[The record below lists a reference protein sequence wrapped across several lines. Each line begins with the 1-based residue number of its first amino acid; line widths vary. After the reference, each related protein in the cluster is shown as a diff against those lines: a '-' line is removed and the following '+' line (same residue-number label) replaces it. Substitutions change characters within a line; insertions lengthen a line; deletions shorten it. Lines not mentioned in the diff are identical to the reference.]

1 MTLTF
6 IRCIYEKKIIAKKKL
21 YFNMCLQMI
30 KKYQLWIIILSF
42 LQKKNTRKKNKYQF
56 LFHNRKHLLS
66 AITTIL
72 HFFSIISVMPHVQ
85 LCFLSVLDA
94 LNCLYIIRTTY
105 IFHIKC
111 NYLLNIYIHVYLLLI
126 KFPISNYFSFHK
138 I

>member
-1 MTLTF
+1 
-6 IRCIYEKKIIAKKKL
+6 
-21 YFNMCLQMI
+21 MCLQMI

-72 HFFSIISVMPHVQ
+72 HFFSIVSVMPHDK

-94 LNCLYIIRTTY
+94 LNCLYIIRTTHIIPFQMQLFALY
-105 IFHIKC
+105 ISMYTCCLSNFQSQI
-111 NYLLNIYIHVYLLLI
+111 ISVFI
-126 KFPISNYFSFHK
+126 KFSKLIRNLSCTFPLNTNLN
-138 I
+138 